1 MADTWQGK
9 SRGNALGYKIFIWIL
24 RNLGVGVAYF
34 VLRFV
39 ALYFLFFSPKAFKAN
54 YFYFNKIQQF
64 SPLKSVR
71 SIYSNFYVFGQI
83 ILDKVAILAGL
94 GDRYN
99 FDTKLEVNLH
109 KMADDNK
116 GGILISAHLGS
127 WEVAGSLL
135 STLSKPVNIVM
146 FDEEHE
152 KIKESLDTT
161 IGERKFKIIAVKED
175 FSHIIAIS
183 KALRNKELICIH
195 GDRYIEGG
203 KTLTAEFMGYPA
215 KFPAGPFQLATKLK
229 VPYSFV
235 YAFKESGKKYRFYST
250 PGKINTGKSQDLL
263 NAYVKSVEE
272 KLKAYP
278 LQWFN
283 YFQFW
288 DKSSSE
294 T

>member
-1 MADTWQGK
+1 MAETWKGK
-9 SRGNALGYKIFIWIL
+9 SRGNAFGYQIFIWIL
-24 RNLGVGVAYF
+24 RNLGLGVAYF

-39 ALYFLFFSPKAFKAN
+39 ALYFVFFSPKAFKAN

-64 SPLKSVR
+64 GSFKTLT
-71 SIYSNFYVFGQI
+71 SIYSNFYVFGQV

-94 GDRYN
+94 GDRFTFN
-99 FDTKLEVNLH
+99 TELEVNLH

-146 FDEEHE
+146 FNEEHE
-152 KIKESLDTT
+152 KIKSSLDTT
-161 IGERKFKIIAVKED
+161 IGERKFKIIAVKND
-175 FSHIIAIS
+175 FSHVIAIS
-183 KALRNKELICIH
+183 KALRNNELICIH
-195 GDRYIEGG
+195 GDRYMEGG
-203 KTLTAEFMGYPA
+203 KTLTAELMGVPA

-235 YAFKESGKKYRFYST
+235 FAVKESNKKYQFYST
-250 PGKINTGKSQDLL
+250 PGKLNTGKPQDLL
-263 NAYVKSVEE
+263 NEYVKSVEE

-283 YFQFW
+283 YYQFW
-288 DKSSSE
+288 DKPSSE
-294 T
+294 S